1 MAYTDINGEDRLV
14 QATFADHL
22 ENELGWESVYA
33 WNHETFGPDGTL
45 GRKDTRDVVLVRDL
59 RAALVRLNPELPP
72 TAIDD
77 AVAALTQHD
86 PTRSLVQHN
95 RGFHAMLRDGVPVR
109 WRDAAGQLRQTQA
122 RVIDF
127 RDPLNNRFLA
137 VRELKITGLRT
148 PSYNRR
154 ADLVC
159 FVNGLPLVFIELKAV
174 YVNVRAA
181 YEGNLKDYL
190 DENVIAH
197 AFHHNAFI
205 VVSNGHA
212 ARYGSVTSGW
222 DHYAEWKRLE
232 ETDKGS
238 VAAEVLLSGMLARSR
253 LLDLLENFIVFDE
266 SRAGAV
272 RKVVARNH
280 QVMGVNRAVAAVV
293 RQEALKAQFPPGE
306 RLRHRVVTIPLSEP
320 CGVDAEAI
328 GDAANA
334 PAMAVVHAA
343 EGAAT
348 GRAPREI
355 TLIERVPPDL
365 GRLGVVWHTQ
375 GSGKSYSMLFFAE
388 KVRRTVPGNFTF
400 LLMTDRN
407 DLDSQIYKTF
417 VGCGVVPPAT
427 PRAESGEALR
437 DLLQQNHRYVF
448 SLIHKFNQDVAPDEP
463 YSERD
468 DIIVIS
474 DEAHR
479 TQAGRLARNMR
490 LALPNAAF
498 IGFTGTPLF
507 KNDHLTQRIFGGY
520 VSRYDFKRSEED
532 GATVKLVY
540 ENRGEKLGV
549 ARKDLNDRIAAAI
562 EKAELDA
569 DQQAKLQKLLGQD
582 YEVITADDR
591 LLKIAQDFVEHCAA
605 RWEAGKAMLVC
616 IDKVTCARMLA
627 MIKPLWLA
635 KAAKV
640 RQAADDRQ
648 TEIAA
653 TDDTDERQQ
662 LHAQRDRLLAQANW
676 LDETILGLIVSE
688 AQGEV
693 AEFQRWGFDIIPH
706 RALMKQGFET
716 PDSKRVD
723 VETAFKDPKHPFRVA
738 VVCAMWLTGFDVEC
752 LSTLYID
759 KPMKAHTLMQA
770 IARANRRYPGKDF
783 GLVVD
788 YNGMLLAALRAAL
801 AQYALG
807 DDTNGAPEIVAPLQA
822 RVAALDDAIAEV
834 ELFLRVRGFEPNRL
848 MGAKGFARIAALA
861 DAVEAINSPAPASQ
875 ARSATPTAPAAGDKP
890 ASADH
895 SRQRFEILAR
905 AIFLRFKALVTEPSV
920 QLYAERHD
928 NIEAIYKKLS
938 EARDDADI
946 SDLLKALHRI
956 VNEAI
961 EADAPGAD
969 QAQGLTVDLSQ
980 IDLEKLRDEFAKK
993 VKHKATAIED
1003 IRKLVERKLALLL
1016 AENPTRMDFELKYRE
1031 IVAAYNLDKDRA
1043 TVEETF
1049 AKLMAL
1055 SKSMDD
1061 EQRRAVREGLS
1072 ESELAIFDLMQKPTL
1087 AATERERIKQSSREL
1102 LAELLRIIA
1111 PLDQWTEKEQ
1121 TRAEVETVI
1130 LDRVFLLPEPPYTP
1144 DDKEAMAKMLYE
1156 HVWQQSVGGRFG
1168 AARRR
1173 ARGGET

>member
-1 MAYTDINGEDRLV
+1 MAYTDINSEDRLV
-14 QATFADHL
+14 QATFAEHL
-22 ENELGWESVYA
+22 ENTLGWETAYA
-33 WNHETFGPDGTL
+33 WNQETFGPDGTL

-59 RAALVRLNPELPP
+59 RAALTRLNPELPQA
-72 TAIDD
+72 AIDD
-77 AVAALTQHD
+77 AVAALTLHD
-86 PTRSLVQHN
+86 TTRSLVQHN
-95 RGFHAMLRDGVPVR
+95 RSFHALLRDGVPVR

-174 YVNVRAA
+174 YINVRAA
-181 YEGNLKDYL
+181 FEGNLKDYL
-190 DENVIAH
+190 DESVIAH

-205 VVSNGHA
+205 VVSNGNA

-232 ETDKGS
+232 EADKGS
-238 VAAEVLLSGMLARSR
+238 VAAEVLLNGMLARSR

-306 RLRHRVVTIPLSEP
+306 RLRHRVVTIPLAEP
-320 CGVDAEAI
+320 STVDAEAM
-328 GDAANA
+328 GDAANQSSL
-334 PAMAVVHAA
+334 AVVHAA
-343 EGAAT
+343 DSAAPP

-355 TLIERVPPDL
+355 TLIERVHPDL

-417 VGCGVVPPAT
+417 VGCGVVPAAT

-437 DLLQQNHRYVF
+437 GLLQQNHRYVF

-490 LALPNAAF
+490 VALPNAAF

-507 KNDHLTQRIFGGY
+507 KNDNLTKRIFGGY

-549 ARKDLNDRIAAAI
+549 ARKDLNEKIAAAI
-562 EKAELDA
+562 EKADLDA

-605 RWEAGKAMLVC
+605 RWEAGKALLVC

-635 KAAKV
+635 KAGTV
-640 RQAADDRQ
+640 RQAADDKQ

-653 TDDTDERQQ
+653 ATDADERQH
-662 LHAQRDRLLAQANW
+662 LHAQRDRLLAQAQW

-693 AEFQRWGFDIIPH
+693 AEFKQWGFDIIPH

-716 PDSKRVD
+716 PDGKRVD
-723 VETAFKDPKHPFRVA
+723 VETAYKDPNHPFRVA

-770 IARANRRYPGKDF
+770 IARANRRFPGKDF

-788 YNGMLLAALRAAL
+788 YNGMLAALRAAL

-807 DDTNGAPEIVAPLQA
+807 DDTAGSPEIVAPLQT

-848 MGAKGFARIAALA
+848 IGAKGFTRIAALA
-861 DAVEAINSPAPASQ
+861 DAVEAINSPAPLAGT
-875 ARSATPTAPAAGDKP
+875 ATPTTSAAGNKP

-905 AIFLRFKALVTEPSV
+905 AIFLRFKALVTEPTV
-920 QLYAERHD
+920 HLYAERHD
-928 NIEAIYKKLS
+928 NIEAIYKKLC
-938 EARDDADI
+938 EKRDDADI
-946 SDLLKALHRI
+946 TELLKALHRI

-961 EADAPGAD
+961 KADTPGAD
-969 QAQGLTVDLSQ
+969 QAQGLTVDLSR

-1003 IRKLVERKLALLL
+1003 IRKLVERKLLLLL
-1016 AENPTRMDFELKYRE
+1016 AQNPTRMDYEVKYRE
-1031 IVAAYNLDKDRA
+1031 IVAAYNQDKDRA
-1043 TVEETF
+1043 TIEEIF
-1049 AKLMAL
+1049 AQLMAL
-1055 SKSMDD
+1055 SLSMDD

-1072 ESELAIFDLMQKPTL
+1072 ENELAIFDLMQKTTL

-1144 DDKEAMAKMLYE
+1144 DDKDAMAKMLYE
-1156 HVWQQSVGGRFG
+1156 HVWQQSMGGRFG
-1168 AARRR
+1168 GDAPKAPP
-1173 ARGGET
+1173 A

>member
-1 MAYTDINGEDRLV
+1 MAHTDINSEDRLV
-14 QATFADHL
+14 QATFAEHL
-22 ENELGWESVYA
+22 EHQLGWESVYA
-33 WNHETFGPDGTL
+33 WNHETFGPEGTL
-45 GRKDTRDVVLVRDL
+45 GRTDTREVVLVRDL
-59 RAALVRLNPELPP
+59 RAALVKLNPELPSA
-72 TAIDD
+72 AIDD
-77 AVAALTQHD
+77 AVGALTRHD
-86 PTRSLVQHN
+86 HTRSLAQHN
-95 RGFHAMLRDGVPVR
+95 RAFHALLRDGVPVT
-109 WRDAAGQLRQTQA
+109 WRDAHGQARETKA

-127 RDPLNNRFLA
+127 NDPLNNRFLA

-174 YVNVRAA
+174 YVNIRAA

-205 VVSNGHA
+205 VVSNGSA
-212 ARYGSVTSGW
+212 ARYGSITSEW
-222 DHYAEWKRLE
+222 EHYGEWKRLDE
-232 ETDKGS
+232 ADRGS
-238 VAAEVLLSGMLARSR
+238 VAAEVLLNGMLARSR
-253 LLDLLENFIVFDE
+253 LLDLLAHFIVFDE
-266 SRAGAV
+266 SKAGAA

-280 QVMGVNRAVAAVV
+280 QVLGVNLAVAAVQ

-306 RLRHRVVTIPLSEP
+306 RLRHRMVTISLAEP
-320 CGVDAEAI
+320 GALDTRAMA
-328 GDAANA
+328 DAANESSLA
-334 PAMAVVHAA
+334 TSHVA
-343 EGAAT
+343 EPGPPKAAT
-348 GRAPREI
+348 REVK
-355 TLIERVPPDL
+355 LIERAHPDL

-407 DLDSQIYKTF
+407 DLDTQIYKTF
-417 VGCGVVPPAT
+417 VGCGVADDAT
-427 PRAESGEALR
+427 PRADSGSALR
-437 DLLQQNHRYVF
+437 QLLGENHRYVF
-448 SLIHKFNQDVAPDEP
+448 SLIHKFNQDVDPLLP

-479 TQAGRLARNMR
+479 TQSGRLARNMR
-490 LALPNAAF
+490 VALPNAAF

-507 KNDHLTQRIFGGY
+507 KHDQLTQRIFGGY

-532 GATVKLVY
+532 GATVRLVY

-549 ARKDLNDRIAAAI
+549 ACKDLNDRIADAI

-569 DQQAKLQKLLGQD
+569 DQQAKLQKLLGKD

-591 LLKIAQDFVEHCAA
+591 LVKIADDFVEHCAA

-616 IDKVTCARMLA
+616 IDKVTCGRMLTLVQ
-627 MIKPLWLA
+627 PRWLA
-635 KAAKV
+635 KAALV
-640 RQAADDRQ
+640 RQAAQDKLG
-648 TEIAA
+648 EIAVA
-653 TDDTDERQQ
+653 PDDETRQR
-662 LHAQRDRLLAQANW
+662 LHAQRDRLLAQAQW

-693 AEFQRWGFDIIPH
+693 AEFKRWGVDIIPH
-706 RALMKQGFET
+706 RALMKKGFET
-716 PDSKRVD
+716 PDGKRLD
-723 VETAFKDPKHPFRVA
+723 VESAFKNPEHRFRVA

-770 IARANRRYPGKDF
+770 IARANRRFPGKDF

-788 YNGMLLAALRAAL
+788 YNGMLASLRAAL

-807 DDTNGAPEIVAPLQA
+807 DDAGAAPEIVASLA
-822 RVAALDDAIAEV
+822 ERVAVLYEAIHAAET
-834 ELFLRVRGFEPNRL
+834 FLRTLGFEPDRL
-848 MGAKGFARIAALA
+848 KGAKGWARIKALA
-861 DAVEAINSPAPASQ
+861 DAVEAINAAGRAEKPAEGPGDP
-875 ARSATPTAPAAGDKP
+875 ATPKP
-890 ASADH
+890 PDVPVGADH
-895 SRQRFEILAR
+895 ARQRFEILAR
-905 AIFLRFKALVTEPSV
+905 AIFQRFKALVTEPTV

-928 NIEAIYKKLS
+928 NIEAIYKKLG
-938 EARDDADI
+938 ERRDNADVT
-946 SDLLKALHRI
+946 DLLKALHRI

-961 EADAPGAD
+961 RAEAPGED
-969 QAQGLTVDLSQ
+969 QAEGLTVDLSR
-980 IDLEKLRDEFAKK
+980 IDIDRLREEFAKK

-1003 IRKLVERKLALLL
+1003 IRQLVERKLALLL
-1016 AENPTRMDFELKYRE
+1016 AQNPVRMNFEIKYRE
-1031 IVAAYNLDKDRA
+1031 IIAQYNLDKDRA
-1043 TVEETF
+1043 TIEKVF
-1049 AKLMAL
+1049 ADLMAYAQTL
-1055 SKSMDD
+1055 DD

-1072 ESELAIFDLMQKPTL
+1072 ESELAIFDLIEKKSL
-1087 AATERERIKQSSREL
+1087 SGAERERIKQSSRDL
-1102 LAELLRIIA
+1102 LAELKRIIE

-1130 LDRVFLLPEPPYTP
+1130 LDRIFLLPEPPYSSA
-1144 DDKEAMAKMLYE
+1144 DKDEMAKLLYE
-1156 HVWQQSVGGRFG
+1156 HVWQQSVGGAFG
-1168 AARRR
+1168 MPGARPS
-1173 ARGGET
+1173 

>member
-1 MAYTDINGEDRLV
+1 MAYTDINSEDRLV
-14 QATFADHL
+14 QATFAEHL

-33 WNHETFGPDGTL
+33 WNHETFGADGTL
-45 GRKDTRDVVLVRDL
+45 GRKDTREVVLVRDL
-59 RAALVRLNPELPP
+59 RAALVRLNPELPLA
-72 TAIDD
+72 AIDD

-95 RGFHAMLRDGVPVR
+95 RGFHALLRDGVPVR
-109 WRDAAGQLRQTQA
+109 WRDGAGQMRQTQA

-174 YVNVRAA
+174 YANVRAA

-197 AFHHNAFI
+197 AFHYNAFI

-238 VAAEVLLSGMLARSR
+238 VAAEVLLNGMLARSR

-293 RQEALKAQFPPGE
+293 RQEALKGQFPRGE
-306 RLRHRVVTIPLSEP
+306 RLRHRVVTIPLAEP
-320 CGVDAEAI
+320 SAGDVEAM
-328 GDAANA
+328 GDAANS
-334 PAMAVVHAA
+334 PSLAVVHAA
-343 EGAAT
+343 EGT
-348 GRAPREI
+348 PRGSTPREI
-355 TLIERVPPDL
+355 TLIERVHPDL

-417 VGCGVVPPAT
+417 VGCGVVPPST
-427 PRAESGEALR
+427 PRAESGEALMG
-437 DLLQQNHRYVF
+437 LLGQNHRYVF

-490 LALPNAAF
+490 VALPNAAF

-507 KNDHLTQRIFGGY
+507 KNDNLTKRIFGGY

-549 ARKDLNDRIAAAI
+549 ARKDLNEKIATAI
-562 EKAELDA
+562 EKANLDP
-569 DQQAKLQKLLGQD
+569 DQEAKLQKLLGQD

-627 MIKPLWLA
+627 MVKPLWLA
-635 KAAKV
+635 KAERV
-640 RQAADDRQ
+640 QQAADDKQ
-648 TEIAA
+648 AEIDA
-653 TDDTDERQQ
+653 TVDVELRQQ
-662 LHAQRDRLLAQANW
+662 LHAQRDRLLAQAQW

-693 AEFQRWGFDIIPH
+693 AEFNRWGFDIIPH

-716 PDSKRVD
+716 PDGKRVD
-723 VETAFKDPKHPFRVA
+723 VETAYKDPKHPFRVA

-770 IARANRRYPGKDF
+770 IARANRRFPGKDF

-788 YNGMLLAALRAAL
+788 YNGMLASLRAAL

-807 DDTNGAPEIVAPLQA
+807 DDTAGAPEIVAPLQA

-834 ELFLRVRGFEPNRL
+834 ESFLRLRGFEPNRL
-848 MGAKGFARIAALA
+848 IGAKGFTRIAALA
-861 DAVEAINSPAPASQ
+861 DAVEAINSPASPAAASQ
-875 ARSATPTAPAAGDKP
+875 PATPAGGDQPAG
-890 ASADH
+890 ADH

-905 AIFLRFKALVTEPSV
+905 AIFLRFKALVTEPTV
-920 QLYAERHD
+920 HLYAERHD

-938 EARDDADI
+938 EKRDDADI
-946 SDLLKALHRI
+946 TDLLKALQRI

-961 EADAPGAD
+961 RADAPGAD

-1016 AENPTRMDFELKYRE
+1016 AQNPTRMDFEVKYRE
-1031 IVAAYNLDKDRA
+1031 IVAAYNMDKDRA
-1043 TVEETF
+1043 TIEEIF

-1055 SKSMDD
+1055 SKGMDD

-1072 ESELAIFDLMQKPTL
+1072 ENELAIFDLMQKTTL

-1144 DDKEAMAKMLYE
+1144 DDKDAMAKMLYE
-1156 HVWQQSVGGRFG
+1156 HVWQQSLVGRMGG
-1168 AARRR
+1168 AALGNR
-1173 ARGGET
+1173 

>member
-1 MAYTDINGEDRLV
+1 
-14 QATFADHL
+14 
-22 ENELGWESVYA
+22 
-33 WNHETFGPDGTL
+33 
-45 GRKDTRDVVLVRDL
+45 
-59 RAALVRLNPELPP
+59 
-72 TAIDD
+72 
-77 AVAALTQHD
+77 
-86 PTRSLVQHN
+86 
-95 RGFHAMLRDGVPVR
+95 
-109 WRDAAGQLRQTQA
+109 
-122 RVIDF
+122 
-127 RDPLNNRFLA
+127 
-137 VRELKITGLRT
+137 
-148 PSYNRR
+148 
-154 ADLVC
+154 
-159 FVNGLPLVFIELKAV
+159 V

-437 DLLQQNHRYVF
+437 DLLKQNHRYVF
-448 SLIHKFNQDVAPDEP
+448 SLIHKFNQDVVPDEP

-490 LALPNAAF
+490 IALPNAAF

-788 YNGMLLAALRAAL
+788 YNGMLAALRAAL

-961 EADAPGAD
+961 KADAPGAD

-980 IDLEKLRDEFAKK
+980 IDLEKLRDEFARK

>member
-1 MAYTDINGEDRLV
+1 MAYTDINSEDRLV

-22 ENELGWESVYA
+22 ENQLGWESVYA

-59 RAALVRLNPELPP
+59 RAALVRLTPELPAV
-72 TAIDD
+72 AIDD
-77 AVAALTQHD
+77 AVASLTLHD

-95 RGFHAMLRDGVPVR
+95 RGFHALLRDGVPVR
-109 WRDAAGQLRQTQA
+109 WRDAAGQTRQTQA

-212 ARYGSVTSGW
+212 ARYGSITSGW

-232 ETDKGS
+232 EADKGS
-238 VAAEVLLSGMLARSR
+238 VAAEVLLNGMLARSR

-280 QVMGVNRAVAAVV
+280 QVMGVNRAVAAVL
-293 RQEALKAQFPPGE
+293 RQEDLKARFPPGE
-306 RLRHRVVTIPLSEP
+306 RLRHRVVTIPLAEP
-320 CGVDAEAI
+320 GAIDAESM

-334 PAMAVVHAA
+334 SSLAVLHVAEVAA
-343 EGAAT
+343 P

-355 TLIERVPPDL
+355 TLIERLHPDL
-365 GRLGVVWHTQ
+365 GRLGVVWQTQ

-388 KVRRTVPGNFTF
+388 KVRRTVPGNYTF

-417 VGCGVVPPAT
+417 VGCGVVPSST

-437 DLLQQNHRYVF
+437 DLLGQNHRYVF
-448 SLIHKFNQDVAPDEP
+448 SLIHKFNQDVAPAAP
-463 YSERD
+463 YSERE

-490 LALPNAAF
+490 VALPNAAF

-507 KNDHLTQRIFGGY
+507 KNDSLTKRIFGGY

-532 GATVKLVY
+532 GATVRLVY

-549 ARKDLNDRIAAAI
+549 ARKDLNDKIAAAI
-562 EKAELDA
+562 ENAELDS
-569 DQQAKLQKLLGQD
+569 DQQAKLQKLLGKD

-605 RWEAGKAMLVC
+605 RWEAGKALFVC
-616 IDKVTCARMLA
+616 IDKVTCARMLG
-627 MIKPLWLA
+627 MVKPLWLA
-635 KAAKV
+635 KAAAV
-640 RQAADDRQ
+640 RKLADDKQ
-648 TEIAA
+648 AEIEAA
-653 TDDTDERQQ
+653 IDANVRQQ
-662 LHAQRDRLLAQANW
+662 LHAQRDRLLAQAQW
-676 LDETILGLIVSE
+676 LAETIVGLIVSE

-693 AEFQRWGFDIIPH
+693 AEFKKWGFDIIPH

-716 PDSKRVD
+716 LDGKRMD
-723 VETAFKDPKHPFRVA
+723 VETAYKDPTHPFRVA

-770 IARANRRYPGKDF
+770 IARANRRFPGKDF

-788 YNGMLLAALRAAL
+788 YNGMLASLRAAL

-807 DDTNGAPEIVAPLQA
+807 DDATGSPEIVAPLQE

-834 ELFLRVRGFEPNRL
+834 ESFLRARGFEPNRL
-848 MGAKGFARIAALA
+848 TGAKGWARIAALA
-861 DAVEAINSPAPASQ
+861 DAVEAINAPAPLAGG
-875 ARSATPTAPAAGDKP
+875 ATTTATSGDKP

-905 AIFLRFKALVTEPSV
+905 AIFLRFKALVTEPTV
-920 QLYAERHD
+920 HLYAERHD
-928 NIEAIYKKLS
+928 NIEAIYKKHA
-938 EARDDADI
+938 EKRDDADI
-946 SDLLKALHRI
+946 SNLLKALHRI

-961 EADAPGAD
+961 KADAPGAD
-969 QAQGLTVDLSQ
+969 QAQGLTVDLSR

-1003 IRKLVERKLALLL
+1003 IRHLVERKLALLL
-1016 AENPTRMDFELKYRE
+1016 AQNPTRMNFEIKYRE

-1043 TVEETF
+1043 TIEDIF

-1072 ESELAIFDLMQKPTL
+1072 ESELAIFDLMQKTTL

-1144 DDKEAMAKMLYE
+1144 DDKDAMAKVLYE
-1156 HVWQQSVGGRFG
+1156 HVWQRSIGGRFG
-1168 AARRR
+1168 GDAPLPS
-1173 ARGGET
+1173 

>member
-1 MAYTDINGEDRLV
+1 MAYTDINSEDRLV

-22 ENELGWESVYA
+22 EDTLGWESVYA

-77 AVAALTQHD
+77 AVVALTQHD

-95 RGFHAMLRDGVPVR
+95 RGFHALLRDGVPVR
-109 WRDAAGQLRQTQA
+109 WRDAAGQLLQTQA

-127 RDPLNNRFLA
+127 REPLNNRFLA

-190 DENVIAH
+190 DESVIAH

-238 VAAEVLLSGMLARSR
+238 VAAEVLLNGMLARSR

-293 RQEALKAQFPPGE
+293 RQEELKAQFPPGE
-306 RLRHRVVTIPLSEP
+306 RLRHRAVTIPLAEP
-320 CGVDAEAI
+320 SAVDAEAM
-328 GDAANA
+328 GDAANQSSL
-334 PAMAVVHAA
+334 AVVHAA
-343 EGAAT
+343 DAAGP

-355 TLIERVPPDL
+355 MLIERAHPDL

-417 VGCGVVPPAT
+417 VGCGVVPPST

-437 DLLQQNHRYVF
+437 GLLGQNHRYVF
-448 SLIHKFNQDVAPDEP
+448 SLIHKFNQDVAPDQP

-490 LALPNAAF
+490 IALPNAAF

-507 KNDHLTQRIFGGY
+507 KNDSLTKRIFGGY

-549 ARKDLNDRIAAAI
+549 ARKDLNEKIATAI
-562 EKAELDA
+562 EDA
-569 DQQAKLQKLLGQD
+569 DLDGDQRAKLQKLLGKD

-591 LLKIAQDFVEHCAA
+591 LLKIANDFVEHCAA
-605 RWEAGKAMLVC
+605 RWEAGKALLVC

-627 MIKPLWLA
+627 MVKPLWLA
-635 KAAKV
+635 KADKV
-640 RQAADDRQ
+640 RQAADGKQ
-648 TEIAA
+648 AEIAA
-653 TDDTDERQQ
+653 TADADERQL
-662 LHAQRDRLLAQANW
+662 LHAQRDRLLAQAQW

-693 AEFQRWGFDIIPH
+693 AEFKQWGFDIIPH

-716 PDSKRVD
+716 PDGKRVD
-723 VETAFKDPKHPFRVA
+723 VETAYKDPKHPFRVA

-788 YNGMLLAALRAAL
+788 YNGMLAALRAAL

-807 DDTNGAPEIVAPLQA
+807 DDAAGASEIVAPLQA
-822 RVAALDDAIAEV
+822 RVAALDDAIAEA

-848 MGAKGFARIAALA
+848 TGAKGFARIAALA
-861 DAVEAINSPAPASQ
+861 DAVEAINSSAP
-875 ARSATPTAPAAGDKP
+875 PAASGDTPPP
-890 ASADH
+890 AGSDTPAGADH

-905 AIFLRFKALVTEPSV
+905 AIFLRFKALVTEPTV
-920 QLYAERHD
+920 HLYAERHD

-938 EARDDADI
+938 EKRDDADI

-961 EADAPGAD
+961 KADAPGAD
-969 QAQGLTVDLSQ
+969 QAQGLTVDLSR

-1016 AENPTRMDFELKYRE
+1016 AQNPTRMDFDVKYRE

-1043 TVEETF
+1043 TIEEIF
-1049 AKLMAL
+1049 AQLMAL

-1072 ESELAIFDLMQKPTL
+1072 ESELAIFDLMQKTTL

-1102 LAELLRIIA
+1102 LAELLRIIE

-1121 TRAEVETVI
+1121 TRAEVESVI

-1144 DDKEAMAKMLYE
+1144 DDKDAMAKMLYE
-1156 HVWQQSVGGRFG
+1156 HVWQQSMGGTLSFLPSRLT
-1168 AARRR
+1168 R
-1173 ARGGET
+1173 

>member
-1 MAYTDINGEDRLV
+1 MAYTDINSEDRLV
-14 QATFADHL
+14 QATFAQHL

-33 WNHETFGPDGTL
+33 WNHETFGPNGTL

-77 AVAALTQHD
+77 AVVALTRHD

-95 RGFHAMLRDGVPVR
+95 RNFHALLRDGVPVR

-154 ADLVC
+154 SDLVC

-212 ARYGSVTSGW
+212 ARYGSVTNGW
-222 DHYAEWKRLE
+222 DHYAEWKRLDE
-232 ETDKGS
+232 ADKGS
-238 VAAEVLLSGMLARSR
+238 VAAEVLLNGMLARSR

-306 RLRHRVVTIPLSEP
+306 RLRHRVVTIPLAEP
-320 CGVDAEAI
+320 SAVDAYGL
-328 GDAANA
+328 GDAANQSSL
-334 PAMAVVHAA
+334 AVVHAA
-343 EGAAT
+343 DSAPQ
-348 GRAPREI
+348 GRPPREI
-355 TLIERVPPDL
+355 TLIERVHPDL

-417 VGCGVVPPAT
+417 VGCGMVPPAT

-437 DLLQQNHRYVF
+437 HLLKQNHRYVF

-490 LALPNAAF
+490 IALPNAAF

-507 KNDHLTQRIFGGY
+507 KNDSLTKRIFGGY

-549 ARKDLNDRIAAAI
+549 ARKDLNEKIAAAI
-562 EKAELDA
+562 DEAELDA
-569 DQQAKLQKLLGQD
+569 DQQAKLQKLLGRD
-582 YEVITADDR
+582 YEVITAPER

-605 RWEAGKAMLVC
+605 RWEAGKTLFVC

-635 KAAKV
+635 KAAAV
-640 RQAADDRQ
+640 RRAADDKQ
-648 TEIAA
+648 AEVDAA
-653 TDDTDERQQ
+653 VDTDTRQPIR
-662 LHAQRDRLLAQANW
+662 AQRERLLAQAQW

-688 AQGEV
+688 GQGEV
-693 AEFQRWGFDIIPH
+693 AEFQRWGFDVIPH

-716 PDSKRVD
+716 PDGKRVD
-723 VETAFKDPKHPFRVA
+723 VETAYKDPKHPFRVA

-770 IARANRRYPGKDF
+770 IARANRRFPGKDF

-788 YNGMLLAALRAAL
+788 YNGMLTALRAAL
-801 AQYALG
+801 ALYALG
-807 DDTNGAPEIVAPLQA
+807 DDATGSPEIVAPLQD
-822 RVAALDDAIAEV
+822 RVAALDDAIAEA
-834 ELFLRVRGFEPNRL
+834 ELFLRARGFEANRL
-848 MGAKGFARIAALA
+848 VGAKGWIRIAALV
-861 DAVEAINSPAPASQ
+861 DAVEAINAPTPAAGG
-875 ARSATPTAPAAGDKP
+875 ATPTSSAAGEEP
-890 ASADH
+890 GGVDH
-895 SRQRFEILAR
+895 ARQRFEIMAR
-905 AIFLRFKALVTEPSV
+905 AIFLRFKALVTEPTV

-928 NIEAIYKKLS
+928 NIEAIYKKLC
-938 EARDDADI
+938 ERRDDADI
-946 SDLLKALHRI
+946 TDLLKALQRI
-956 VNEAI
+956 VGEAI
-961 EADAPGAD
+961 QADALGAD
-969 QAQGLTVDLSQ
+969 QAQGLTVDLSR
-980 IDLEKLRDEFAKK
+980 IDLEVLRDEFAKK

-1003 IRKLVERKLALLL
+1003 IRTLVERKLGLLL
-1016 AENPTRMDFELKYRE
+1016 AQNPTRMDFELKYRE

-1049 AKLMAL
+1049 ARLMAL
-1055 SKSMDD
+1055 SKTMDD

-1072 ESELAIFDLMQKPTL
+1072 ESELAIFDLMQKTPL

-1102 LAELLRIIA
+1102 LAELLRVIS

-1121 TRAEVETVI
+1121 TRAEVEAVI
-1130 LDRVFLLPEPPYTP
+1130 LDRVCLLPEPPYTP
-1144 DDKEAMAKMLYE
+1144 DDKDAMAKVLYA
-1156 HVWQQSVGGRFG
+1156 HVWQQSRGGRFG
-1168 AARRR
+1168 QDAPPAA
-1173 ARGGET
+1173 